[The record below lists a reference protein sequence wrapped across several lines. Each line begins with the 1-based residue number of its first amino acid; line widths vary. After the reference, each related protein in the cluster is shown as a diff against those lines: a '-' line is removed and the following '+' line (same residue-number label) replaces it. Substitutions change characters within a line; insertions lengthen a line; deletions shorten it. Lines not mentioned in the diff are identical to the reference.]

1 MRGRQPALELGWAAI
16 AEEPAALIGHGGICE
31 GGEPGCSR
39 LSSTRRTWV
48 CRECGVTH
56 DRDVN
61 AARNIRSAGRCPPSV
76 RGNEFPHAVAEP
88 SLTYCRWEAGI
99 CELRW
104 RHEHRVEAG

>member
-39 LSSTRRTWV
+39 LSSTRRVWM
-48 CRECGVTH
+48 CSGCGDTH

-61 AARNIRSAGRCPPSV
+61 AAKNILLAGRRPPSV
-76 RGNEFPHAVAEP
+76 SGNESLP
-88 SLTYCRWEAGI
+88 SVIAPRRAPRPRKAGI
-99 CELRW
+99 RS
-104 RHEHRVEAG
+104 RTAAA